1 MPQTTASSR
10 NTKRRVLTLALLLGF
25 FLAVTAVPLWAE
37 GFDDETKDPGPSP
50 PPPTLEQMQSWIK
63 VKQDEDELQEDVE
76 GKEPQKI
83 GRFIRIDALKE
94 AAISYGAR
102 GGLAWRTFQIQRRLA
117 ENEGNVSRVFNFT
130 HLLIAAPSGL
140 LIEPPLVSEAQKA
153 VIVAGG
159 GQTAAVADRVYRIN
173 RNARIVT
180 SARNWRIYLERD
192 WGKVDPAPKALQ
204 PKSDEEAGIW
214 RAYMKRGWDEGV
226 RQADDIFQADLDHLS
241 TDYLGMVRYRELL
254 AQGMITP
261 PYATQEDRGVT
272 GGGSE
277 MRVGDRGLSITGPPQ
292 LNPESSRWTTAPR

>member
-117 ENEGNVSRVFNFT
+117 ENEGNVSRVFNF
-130 HLLIAAPSGL
+130 
-140 LIEPPLVSEAQKA
+140 
-153 VIVAGG
+153 
-159 GQTAAVADRVYRIN
+159 
-173 RNARIVT
+173 
-180 SARNWRIYLERD
+180 
-192 WGKVDPAPKALQ
+192 
-204 PKSDEEAGIW
+204 
-214 RAYMKRGWDEGV
+214 
-226 RQADDIFQADLDHLS
+226 
-241 TDYLGMVRYRELL
+241 
-254 AQGMITP
+254 
-261 PYATQEDRGVT
+261 
-272 GGGSE
+272 
-277 MRVGDRGLSITGPPQ
+277 
-292 LNPESSRWTTAPR
+292 